1 MANEKCFMISG
12 CAVCWTVVLLIVMIV
27 SIGTVEPIEYAVKYN
42 SISKSID
49 KERVYPG
56 GWYFIGPVYNFIKFP
71 ATLVNMDFTRFEGAF
86 SGPISVKD
94 SDS

>member
-1 MANEKCFMISG
+1 M
-12 CAVCWTVVLLIVMIV
+12 TLVVLIVLII

-49 KERVYPG
+49 QDRVYPG
-56 GWYFIGPVYNFIKFP
+56 GWYFIGPVYTFIKFP
-71 ATLVNMDFTRFEGAF
+71 ATLVNMDFTRFEGAY

-94 SDS
+94 SDSQEMDLSISVQYRL